1 MLKATDYW
9 LRFEWQHR
17 GSPHV
22 HGVACLPN
30 APDVE
35 QLLKDSVNA
44 EALKQDIIQYA
55 DRVVSTINPA
65 VAPDGSDVDSAPL
78 PVTQPHICNKSYLEV
93 ADRQEDLSQLIT
105 TCQRHTICSEA
116 YCLRT
121 RHGKQ
126 VCRFGYPKPLQP
138 ETTVVTEDE
147 PTLLTA
153 RNVGMLNS
161 FNPVQL
167 SAWRANVDIQY
178 IVSRHR
184 VSQDPSLLRTPSPR
198 SSEAS
203 RMATDL

>member
-1 MLKATDYW
+1 MAW
-9 LRFEWQHR
+9 
-17 GSPHV
+17 
-22 HGVACLPN
+22 LPN

-35 QLLKDSVNA
+35 QLLKDTENA

-65 VAPDGSDVDSAPL
+65 VAPDGSDMDSAPL

-105 TCQRHTICSEA
+105 TCQRHTRCSEA
-116 YCLRT
+116 YCLQT
-121 RHGKQ
+121 HHGKQ
-126 VCRFGYPKPLQP
+126 VCHFGYPKPLQP

-153 RNVGMLNS
+153 RNDRMLNS

-167 SAWRANVDIQY
+167 SALRANVHMQY
-178 IVSRHR
+178 IVSRRR
-184 VSQDPSLLRTPSPR
+184 VIDYCTMQVCHQ
-198 SSEAS
+198 E
-203 RMATDL
+203 